1 MKNDYFSRIK
11 FRFLKKSA
19 MIECFRKR
27 VKIIFLEKVIYL
39 VVFYLAVESF
49 EFSSV

>member
-19 MIECFRKR
+19 MTECFRKS
-27 VKIIFLEKVIYL
+27 VKIIFLEKVIY
-39 VVFYLAVESF
+39 
-49 EFSSV
+49 FSRILSRSRILRV